1 MDVRRRR
8 QLRAGVCFAIPALAV
23 ALCTVLG
30 LGASAAA
37 SAAPDA
43 DNHGH
48 ATAMAPA
55 PHRPAYAIVRMQ
67 DPIGFDLVA
76 AERHHHLHRSA
87 CRPRTP
93 APRVGTSST
102 HAPTLI
108 GRKPIQQDR
117 RAS

>member
-8 QLRAGVCFAIPALAV
+8 QVRAGVCFALPALAL

-37 SAAPDA
+37 SAASDA

-55 PHRPAYAIVRMQ
+55 PHRPAHAIVRMQ
-67 DPIGFDLVA
+67 DPIGFDIVA
-76 AERHHHLHRSA
+76 AEQSVQTSHTAEHLVPSTPPV
-87 CRPRTP
+87 RPSVEPGGERNRGPP
-93 APRVGTSST
+93 AGELV
-102 HAPTLI
+102 
-108 GRKPIQQDR
+108 
-117 RAS
+117 

>member
-8 QLRAGVCFAIPALAV
+8 QVRAGVCFALPAVAL

-30 LGASAAA
+30 FGASAAA
-37 SAAPDA
+37 STASDR

-55 PHRPAYAIVRMQ
+55 PHRPAHAIVRMQ

-76 AERHHHLHRSA
+76 AEQSVQTSYTA
-87 CRPRTP
+87 AQPVPSTP
-93 APRVGTSST
+93 PVQPGVEPGGEHNRGPPAGEL
-102 HAPTLI
+102 A
-108 GRKPIQQDR
+108 
-117 RAS
+117 

>member
-48 ATAMAPA
+48 ATAMTPA

-76 AERHHHLHRSA
+76 AEQSIETSHTTAQPVPSTPPV
-87 CRPRTP
+87 RPSVEPGGEHNRGPP
-93 APRVGTSST
+93 AGELV
-102 HAPTLI
+102 
-108 GRKPIQQDR
+108 
-117 RAS
+117 

>member
-8 QLRAGVCFAIPALAV
+8 QVRAGVCLALPALAV

-37 SAAPDA
+37 STASSA

-48 ATAMAPA
+48 ATVMAPA
-55 PHRPAYAIVRMQ
+55 PHRPAHAIVRMQ

-76 AERHHHLHRSA
+76 AGQSIQTSHTTAQPIPSTPPV
-87 CRPRTP
+87 RPNVEPGGEHNRGPP
-93 APRVGTSST
+93 AGEL
-102 HAPTLI
+102 A
-108 GRKPIQQDR
+108 
-117 RAS
+117 